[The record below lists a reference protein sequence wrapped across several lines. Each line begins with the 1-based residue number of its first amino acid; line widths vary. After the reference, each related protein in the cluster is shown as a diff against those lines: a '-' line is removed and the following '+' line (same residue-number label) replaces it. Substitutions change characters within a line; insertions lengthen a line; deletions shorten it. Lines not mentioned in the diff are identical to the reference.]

1 MQRFTLLDRDSSQDD
16 FAADVRRG
24 LAATPKFLLPR
35 YLYDDLGSALFEA
48 ICHLPEYPVTRAESE
63 ILSSSAADIARA
75 FGRDLRL
82 IELGSGSAR
91 KTRYLLD
98 AIASRQPDLEY
109 VPVDVD
115 AHMLE
120 SCAAELLREYPSLR
134 VTAVRGDLRAPS
146 RALEGMLGGSR
157 RNIVLFLG
165 STIGNLDPAGAAT
178 MLRDLASVLS
188 PSDAIFLGAD
198 LRKPKAQL
206 EAAYDD
212 PLGVT
217 AAFNLN
223 LLGRINRELGGTF
236 RLAAFS
242 HLAFFNEAENRIEMH
257 LVSRDDQTVRVG
269 EDEFS
274 FAAGETIHTENS
286 YKYDEAALQS
296 LAAAAGLTV
305 ERIWTD
311 SAGGFADVLLRI
323 SPAGGT

>member
-1 MQRFTLLDRDSSQDD
+1 MQRFTLLDRDSSRED
-16 FAADVRRG
+16 FAADVRIG
-24 LAATPKFLLPR
+24 LTSTPKSLPPR
-35 YLYDDLGSALFEA
+35 YFYDDLGSALFEA
-48 ICHLPEYPVTRAESE
+48 ICHLPEYGVTRAESE
-63 ILSSSAADIARA
+63 ILSASAADIARV
-75 FGRDLRL
+75 FGRDIRL
-82 IELGSGSAR
+82 VELGSGSAR

-98 AIASRQPDLEY
+98 AITSRQPDLEY
-109 VPVDVD
+109 VPLDVD

-134 VTAVRGDLRAPS
+134 VTAVRGDLREPS
-146 RALEGMLGGSR
+146 RALDGMLGGSR
-157 RNIVLFLG
+157 RNVVLFLG
-165 STIGNLDPAGAAT
+165 STIGNLDPSGAAA
-178 MLRDLASVLS
+178 MLRDLASVLN

-236 RLAAFS
+236 RLDAFS
-242 HLAFFNEAENRIEMH
+242 HLAFFNENESRIEMH
-257 LVSRDDQTVRVG
+257 LVSRDDQTVRIG
-269 EDEFS
+269 EDEIV

-286 YKYDEAALQS
+286 YKYDEPALGS

-311 SAGGFADVLLRI
+311 SAGGFADVLMRI
-323 SPAGGT
+323 SPAGG